1 MDDVRGNIDLIF
13 RNGLK
18 DFEVLPPPGVWDNI
32 RPTIHKENKLIPY
45 YKAAAV
51 IALLVSMSFIAYRW
65 GMEVSADKLTV
76 AMAGYQ
82 EPVFMSAHEPFDII
96 KPEVI
101 TDNTLILSKKEN
113 QWNVPVIIRTEPVV
127 EINSD
132 NSSKN
137 ITDMLVADNETLPGI
152 QDPFEIKY
160 ASVKVPS
167 FQPLTYDLLQENI
180 TVPDM
185 PRWSISALASPTYNS
200 QFTSSSNQFAQNV
213 IQSDKARASYTGGLG
228 LSYRITGRFTIQS
241 GIYYSAIGQELG
253 GMTAYSGYQVIDNS
267 KGDHNFEVVTANGTV
282 YSNNPDI
289 FLQSDNLPERVQATS
304 NNSIDPVKANL
315 KYVSSD
321 IYQDL
326 TFLEM
331 PLILR
336 YKLIDKKIDLNL
348 IGGVSYNF
356 LVNNSVYTFDNGSRY
371 PVGNT
376 QMLNNVSLSSSVGM
390 GMEYNISRS
399 FSFNVEPTFRYYLN
413 PINSGGTSV
422 FHPYSIGVLSGLSY
436 RF

>member
-32 RPTIHKENKLIPY
+32 RPTIHKENKLIHY

-76 AMAGYQ
+76 AMEGYQ
-82 EPVFMSAHEPFDII
+82 EPVFMSAHEPFDIL
-96 KPEVI
+96 KPELI
-101 TDNTLILSKKEN
+101 TDNALTLSKKEN
-113 QWNVPVIIRTEPVV
+113 QFNIPVIIRTEPVV

-167 FQPLTYDLLQENI
+167 FQPLTYDLLQENMK
-180 TVPDM
+180 VPDM